1 MKAKTERK
9 LKEKRFALV
18 VKSFCHFQIHTTTNS
33 EKSFIKRKDTK
44 KKEPV
49 IKNSS
54 TLIKLFPKL
63 ILEMDQFELTNMIWK
78 EVVQKI

>member
-33 EKSFIKRKDTK
+33 KKSFIKRKDTK

-54 TLIKLFPKL
+54 TLIKLFSKQ

-78 EVVQKI
+78 EVV